1 MLLLSAS
8 LFTSLFANITCLT
21 LKIKKEEPIMT
32 NETLNLIS
40 SRRSHRAY
48 DTTPLTDEQ
57 LNALLKAAV
66 ESPSAVNRQPWHF
79 TVVRNQELLDEWN
92 GAVWEQM
99 MKRNPEQRSPR
110 FQDKDFHVFYHAP
123 TVIVLSGMP
132 DQHYT
137 PIDCG
142 IAVENIA
149 LAAESM
155 GLGSVILGMPRDAF
169 MTDKADALRKA
180 LKFPE
185 GWDFVI
191 AIAVGVPAD
200 TKEAH
205 PVKEDR
211 ISFVD

>member
-1 MLLLSAS
+1 MENA
-8 LFTSLFANITCLT
+8 T
-21 LKIKKEEPIMT
+21 LK
-32 NETLNLIS
+32 LIA

-48 DTTPLTDEQ
+48 EKTPLTAEQ
-57 LNALLKAAV
+57 IDAILKAAV

-79 TVVRNQELLDEWN
+79 TVVRNQKLLDEMN
-92 GAVWEQM
+92 QAVWEQM
-99 MKRNPEQRSPR
+99 LLRNPEQRSPR
-110 FQDKDFHVFYHAP
+110 FRDGSFHVFYHAP
-123 TVIVLSGMP
+123 AVIFISGRP
-132 DQHYT
+132 DNPYT
-137 PIDCG
+137 PVDGG

-149 LAAESM
+149 LAAESL

-169 MTDKADALRKA
+169 AGERAEEFRRALH
-180 LKFPE
+180 FPE

>member
-1 MLLLSAS
+1 M
-8 LFTSLFANITCLT
+8 N
-21 LKIKKEEPIMT
+21 
-32 NETLNLIS
+32 NETLALIS
-40 SRRSHRAY
+40 ARRSHRAY
-48 DTTPLTDEQ
+48 EKTPLTQEQ
-57 LNALLKAAV
+57 LDALLKAAV

-79 TVVRNQELLDEWN
+79 TVVRNQELLDRMN
-92 GAVWEQM
+92 KAVWEQM
-99 MKRNPEQRSPR
+99 MKRDAQKRSPR
-110 FQDKDFHVFYHAP
+110 FADGNFHVFYHAP
-123 TVIVLSGMP
+123 TVIFISGMP
-132 DQHYT
+132 DNLYT
-137 PIDCG
+137 PIDGG

-169 MTDKADALRKA
+169 AGDQAEEFKKA
-180 LKFPE
+180 LQFPA

-211 ISFVD
+211 VSYVD